1 MKTRKIAYIILS
13 ISLLF
18 GCNEDDQ
25 KKASVVGR
33 WKGTL
38 AEVQLKPLGL
48 PAPVTRKDENFASEI
63 EFTSDGKVT
72 YYQGGQ
78 PVEATYEIVDNKLVT
93 DINIST
99 PVIDLSGTYT
109 IQELT
114 ESVLVFYLE
123 KNDTVTDPGT
133 GLSVTGDIK
142 ATLHFVRL

>member
-1 MKTRKIAYIILS
+1 MKTRKIAYIILCF
-13 ISLLF
+13 SLLF
-18 GCNEDDQ
+18 ACNEDEQ
-25 KKASVVGR
+25 KPSIVGR

-38 AEVQLKPLGL
+38 AELQLKPFGL
-48 PAPVTRKDENFASEI
+48 PTPVTRKDESFDSEI
-63 EFTSDGKVT
+63 EFTYDGKVT
-72 YYQGGQ
+72 YYQNGQ
-78 PVEATYEIVDNKLVT
+78 PVEATYEVVDNKLVT

-99 PVIDLSGTYT
+99 SVIDLTGTYT

-123 KNDTVTDPGT
+123 KNGTVTDPGT